1 MTAEDLTII
10 EKAGRRC
17 SGCQSGRHWRRL
29 EVLRPEGRD
38 PLVTCRACRPRL
50 AAAAAAATATV
61 QAPAATPGSGATPGS
76 AATASNGAGASH
88 TDGAPSRASSTKPRP
103 RRGHRPSSPQR
114 EDRLKRALRE
124 LPPGTHSTGFI
135 ARAAGLNKD
144 KVVAR
149 LRALEAAGEVQ
160 RVGNKWS
167 TERPSTD
174 LEAAFDR
181 LQARTANLRIIR
193 PQQRRAE

>member
-17 SGCQSGRHWRRL
+17 SGCHTGRHWRRL

-50 AAAAAAATATV
+50 TAAAASAAAAAAAAAAETAAADAPVAPTPASDTAPRT
-61 QAPAATPGSGATPGS
+61 QATTSS
-76 AATASNGAGASH
+76 
-88 TDGAPSRASSTKPRP
+88 APSKPRRP

-124 LPPGTHSTGFI
+124 LPTGPHSVGRI
-135 ARAAGLNKD
+135 AKAAGLNEK
-144 KVVAR
+144 KVLAR
-149 LRALEAAGEVQ
+149 LHALEAAGEVQ
-160 RVGNKWS
+160 QIGNRW
-167 TERPSTD
+167 TAERPSTD

-193 PQQRRAE
+193 PDRRDD

>member
-17 SGCQSGRHWRRL
+17 SACHTGRHWRRL

-50 AAAAAAATATV
+50 TAAAAAAAAEAA
-61 QAPAATPGSGATPGS
+61 QAPTRAPDTPTWGQ
-76 AATASNGAGASH
+76 ATAPS
-88 TDGAPSRASSTKPRP
+88 APAKQRRQ
-103 RRGHRPSSPQR
+103 RRGHRPSSAQR

-124 LPPGTHSTGFI
+124 LPAGPHSVARI
-135 ARAAGLNKD
+135 AKAAGLNEK
-144 KVVAR
+144 KVLSR

-160 RVGNKWS
+160 RIGNRW
-167 TERPSTD
+167 TAERPSTD

-193 PQQRRAE
+193 PDQRAD